1 MPLPHRL
8 RIPAPV
14 CRRLLSAAVAGA
26 AGFLVNRWTVPVF
39 GSAKLSFG
47 AIFSLAVSLHLGPGY
62 GALAALIA
70 EIPYTMQGI
79 YFARAGAYILE
90 ALVVGWCA
98 RRGVVALIA
107 DGAFWIAIG
116 AALAFR
122 NGPAAA
128 AISAMEISVSA
139 IVVRNILNGLM
150 NVTAADLLSRWP
162 GLARISGAAPARP
175 APLRLHLSRGFLLAT
190 TVPFLGLNVAL
201 DWIHASRLTA
211 EAGAHIHETAAR
223 VAGEADAF
231 LDKHQSGL
239 LELAA
244 IFEQS
249 PPRGPDAASAMLHEI
264 HRVYPLFRTIAYI
277 SPQGRILA
285 ADPLFAPN
293 GQPLIGYDVSDREYV
308 KETVASGRPYIS
320 EVLIGRPAS
329 AVPIVSLTAP
339 VKNAG
344 GSVRGMIY
352 GSLACSRLQE
362 LDSALRFLRNGEV
375 FIFDPKGRIISS
387 SYGAPFAAS
396 EELPEDWRLNND
408 GSLYQEIRRKNG
420 GRAERR
426 LASAQLTAAGWSVI
440 VSQPMNT
447 VLFESVNY
455 YLATA
460 FWILIGLMASTFGAA
475 WMSARLTRPVEG
487 LAARVRSFVMNRREA
502 PAVTLADHAPLEL
515 AQLVEDFG
523 QMELRL
529 NQSYSELERSLEERE
544 RLNRELGSVLAD
556 LEEKVQERTAE
567 LAEAKRR
574 AEEASRLKSEFLANM
589 SHEIRTPMNGLMG
602 MLEVALETRLD
613 EEQRDFLETA
623 RASAGNLLQLLND
636 ILDFSKIEAGRMDL
650 APAPFALR
658 ALLEESLRTPDFLAQ
673 HKGLE
678 LRREIASDVPAVIIA
693 DPVRL
698 RQVVLNLVNNA
709 IKFTAEGFVAVQ
721 VILDH
726 YEDHDAVLRFTVAD
740 SGIGLTPEQQKV
752 IFEAFR
758 QADGSTTRRYGGT
771 GLGLSISRRL
781 VEMMGGRIWVE
792 SEPGAGSR
800 FSFTA
805 RTGVASAALEPV
817 G

>member
-8 RIPAPV
+8 RISAPV
-14 CRRLLSAAVAGA
+14 RRRLLSAVLAGA
-26 AGFLVNRWTVPVF
+26 AGYLVNHWQVPIF
-39 GSAKLSFG
+39 GGAKLTFG

-70 EIPYTMQGI
+70 EAPHTTQGI
-79 YFARAGAYILE
+79 FFARAGIFILE
-90 ALVVGWCA
+90 ALTVGWCA
-98 RRGVVALIA
+98 RRGVVALVA
-107 DGAFWIAIG
+107 DGAYWIVIG
-116 AALAFR
+116 AALALR
-122 NGPAAA
+122 NGPAAVA
-128 AISAMEISVSA
+128 LSAMQVSVSA
-139 IVVRNILNGLM
+139 VAVRNILNGLM

-162 GLARISGAAPARP
+162 YLARISGAAPARP
-175 APLRLHLSRGFLLAT
+175 VPLRLHLSRGFLLAT

-223 VAGEADAF
+223 VAEEADAF
-231 LDKHQSGL
+231 LEKHQSGL
-239 LELAA
+239 LTLAA
-244 IFEQS
+244 IFEQP
-249 PPRGPDAASAMLHEI
+249 PPRGPAANAILHQM

-277 SPQGRILA
+277 SPQGRVLA
-285 ADPLFAPN
+285 ADPMFAAN
-293 GQPLIGYDVSDREYV
+293 GQSLIGYDVSDRQYV
-308 KETVASGRPYIS
+308 KQTVATGRPYIS
-320 EVLIGRPAS
+320 DVLIGRPLGG
-329 AVPIVSLTAP
+329 VPIVGLTAP
-339 VKNAG
+339 VKDAG
-344 GSVRGMIY
+344 GSVRGIIY
-352 GSLACSRLQE
+352 GSLACSRLQN
-362 LDSALRFLRNGEV
+362 LDEALRFLRSGE
-375 FIFDPKGRIISS
+375 IFLLDPKGQIISS
-387 SYGAPFAAS
+387 SRGAAFAAS
-396 EELPEDWRLNND
+396 EELPEDWRPKNN
-408 GSLYQEIRRKNG
+408 GSLYQEILTRSG

-426 LASAQLTAAGWSVI
+426 LASTQQTAAGWSVI
-440 VSQPMNT
+440 LSQPMNA
-447 VLFESVNY
+447 VLAESADY

-460 FWILIGLMASTFGAA
+460 FWILSGLMASTFGAA
-475 WMSARLTRPVEG
+475 WMSARLTRAVEG

-502 PAVTLADHAPLEL
+502 PAVALAAHAPLEL

-529 NQSYSELERSLEERE
+529 NQSYSELEQALEERG
-544 RLNRELGSVLAD
+544 RLNRELSSVLAD
-556 LEEKVQERTAE
+556 LEGKVQERTAE

-602 MLEVALETRLD
+602 MLDVTLETQLD

-636 ILDFSKIEAGRMDL
+636 ILDFSKIEAGRMEL
-650 APAPFALR
+650 APSPFALR
-658 ALLEESLRTPDFLAQ
+658 ALVEQSLRTLDFLAQ

-678 LRREIASDVPAVIIA
+678 LRREIASDVPPVVIA

-698 RQVVLNLVNNA
+698 RQVILNLVNNA
-709 IKFTAEGFVAVQ
+709 IKFTSKGFVAVQ
-721 VILDH
+721 VSLDH
-726 YEDHDAVLRFTVAD
+726 YEQHEAVLRFTVAD
-740 SGIGLTPEQQKV
+740 SGIGLTAEQQKV

-792 SEPGAGSR
+792 SEPGVGSR
-800 FSFTA
+800 FCFTA

-817 G
+817 S